1 MHASATTKA
10 TTALNRV
17 NYGTTVL
24 KQRLSLG
31 RYFGIG
37 LYVHWTFAL
46 LLAFVAYQ
54 SLADGLLGIAFM
66 IAIVLSVYLCV
77 TLHEYGHALAARRFG
92 IGTVDITLLPIGGVA
107 RLERMPREPW
117 KELVVAVAGP
127 AVNVVIASCLFVVLL
142 VILGPNIL
150 FDFGTDTGAAVVESS
165 SVVTDGKAVTS
176 PALAAEA
183 AEAEAAST
191 MDQPSLLNYIFYLFA
206 ANTVL
211 VIFNMIPA
219 FPMDGGRVLRSV
231 LAMMMSYR
239 KATYIASRIG
249 LVCAVGMAIVWYTS
263 GRENPV
269 LLLIAMFIAY
279 AGMSEAKQVEMSEA
293 VRGYF
298 VRDAMIRNP
307 PAISM
312 DAPLSMISQ
321 SWKSSSVAA
330 MPVVSL
336 VGTVVGILRLS
347 TVSQSIQENVDPM
360 TTAGQMADHNVTLVH
375 EDDNLEEVLPTLA
388 RDERQLPVVD
398 AAGQLVGLL
407 DLDSLRIRAAMS
419 QS

>member
-1 MHASATTKA
+1 
-10 TTALNRV
+10 
-17 NYGTTVL
+17 
-24 KQRLSLG
+24 
-31 RYFGIG
+31 
-37 LYVHWTFAL
+37 
-46 LLAFVAYQ
+46 
-54 SLADGLLGIAFM
+54 
-66 IAIVLSVYLCV
+66 
-77 TLHEYGHALAARRFG
+77 
-92 IGTVDITLLPIGGVA
+92 
-107 RLERMPREPW
+107 
-117 KELVVAVAGP
+117 
-127 AVNVVIASCLFVVLL
+127 
-142 VILGPNIL
+142 
-150 FDFGTDTGAAVVESS
+150 
-165 SVVTDGKAVTS
+165 
-176 PALAAEA
+176 
-183 AEAEAAST
+183 
-191 MDQPSLLNYIFYLFA
+191 
-206 ANTVL
+206 
-211 VIFNMIPA
+211 
-219 FPMDGGRVLRSV
+219 
-231 LAMMMSYR
+231 MMMSYR

>member
-1 MHASATTKA
+1 M
-10 TTALNRV
+10 
-17 NYGTTVL
+17 L

-31 RYFGIG
+31 NYFGIG

-54 SLADGLLGIAFM
+54 SQAEGLIGIAFM
-66 IAIVLSVYLCV
+66 ISIVLSVYVCV

-127 AVNVVIASCLFVVLL
+127 AVNVVIAIFLLVVLL
-142 VILGPNIL
+142 VMLGPDVV
-150 FDFGTDTGAAVVESS
+150 FDFGTDTGSAVVESS
-165 SVVTDGKAVTS
+165 SVVDENAAATS
-176 PALAAEA
+176 PAVAAEI
-183 AEAEAAST
+183 AEADVEASI
-191 MDQPSLLNYIFYLFA
+191 DRPSLLNYIFYLFA

-211 VIFNMIPA
+211 VVFNMIPA

-231 LAMMMSYR
+231 LAMTMSYR

-249 LVCAVGMAIVWYTS
+249 LVCAAAMAIIWYL
-263 GRENPV
+263 GGQENPV
-269 LLLIAMFIAY
+269 LLLIAMFVAY
-279 AGMSEAKQVEMSEA
+279 AGMSEAKQVEMSES
-293 VRGYF
+293 VRGLF

-312 DAPLSMISQ
+312 DAPLSIISQ
-321 SWKSSSVAA
+321 CWQSSSVAA

-347 TVSQSIQENVDPM
+347 TVSQSIQESVDPM
-360 TTAGQMADHNVTLVH
+360 TTAGQLADHDVTLLH

-388 RDERQLPVVD
+388 RKERQLPVVN

-407 DLDSLRIRAAMS
+407 DLDSLRVRAALS